1 MAPESIKKFL
11 SSNNKIKTYLMI
23 AAIAII
29 ALLLIGTDS
38 GGSSIQDNNTTT
50 ISFDD
55 EYRVK
60 ITDELIKTISQ
71 IKGVGKVSVMVTVES
86 SYRYVYSEDIQKTM
100 DSKKTETVILQNKEA
115 LLQRIE
121 APTIGGVLVVCSG
134 GDNPAVKEKVINAV
148 STVLDISSSKVYVTS
163 SN

>member
-1 MAPESIKKFL
+1 MALESIKKFL

-38 GGSSIQDNNTTT
+38 GGSCVQDNNTTT

-60 ITDELIKTISQ
+60 IADELVKIISQ

-86 SYRYVYSEDIQKTM
+86 SYRYVYSEDIQKTT

>member
-1 MAPESIKKFL
+1 MALESIKKFL
-11 SSNNKIKTYLMI
+11 SSNNKINTYLMI

-38 GGSSIQDNNTTT
+38 GGSGVQDNNTAT

-55 EYRVK
+55 EYRAK
-60 ITDELIKTISQ
+60 ITDELVKTISQ

-86 SYRYVYSEDIQKTM
+86 SYRYVYSEDIQKTT

-121 APTIGGVLVVCSG
+121 APAIGGVLVVCSG